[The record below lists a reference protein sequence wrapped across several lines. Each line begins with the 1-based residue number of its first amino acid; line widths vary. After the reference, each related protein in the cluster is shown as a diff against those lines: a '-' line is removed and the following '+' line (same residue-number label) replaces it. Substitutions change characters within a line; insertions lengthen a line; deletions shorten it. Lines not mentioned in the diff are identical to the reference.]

1 MSDVVLHIGG
11 RSYSVA
17 CAPGEESHVADLGRM
32 IDGKLAEM
40 PGGTAH
46 SETRAL
52 LFAALMLADRVH
64 ELEGAAASPAA
75 ACVDPARLVALAARI
90 EQLARL
96 AESGLENANADD

>member
-1 MSDVVLHIGG
+1 MSDVVLQIGG
-11 RSYSVA
+11 RSYTVS
-17 CAPGEESHVADLGRM
+17 CAPGEEAHVSGLGRM

-64 ELEGAAASPAA
+64 ELESAGAGQASGKG
-75 ACVDPARLVALAARI
+75 VDV
-90 EQLARL
+90 ARL
-96 AESGLENANADD
+96 AVLAGRLERLAGLAEAHGKG

>member
-1 MSDVVLHIGG
+1 MSDVVLQIGG
-11 RSYSVA
+11 RSYTVS
-17 CAPGEESHVADLGRM
+17 CALGEEAHVSGLGRM

-64 ELEGAAASPAA
+64 ELEGASAAKAGDGA
-75 ACVDPARLVALAARI
+75 VTARLG
-90 EQLARL
+90 RL
-96 AESGLENANADD
+96 AGRLERLAGLAEAHGKG